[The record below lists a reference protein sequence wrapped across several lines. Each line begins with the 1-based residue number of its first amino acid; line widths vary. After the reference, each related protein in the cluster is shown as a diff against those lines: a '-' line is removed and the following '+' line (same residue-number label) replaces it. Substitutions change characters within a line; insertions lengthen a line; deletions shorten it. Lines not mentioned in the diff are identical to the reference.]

1 MIRSFGTSGLCDK
14 TVEVRLPRISVKEF
28 GNGTAALENC
38 LVEQIVVFAVVS
50 DELHSQR
57 TGTGR
62 LAPNGDLVSVTTK
75 SGNVILDPLEGQAL
89 VSECNVASTSSLH
102 LIAKQ
107 ETPLSEAV
115 VDGDGNDR
123 LLFLDGLVDDV
134 RKVVSWVG
142 RCSVDITLS

>member
-1 MIRSFGTSGLCDK
+1 
-14 TVEVRLPRISVKEF
+14 
-28 GNGTAALENC
+28 
-38 LVEQIVVFAVVS
+38 
-50 DELHSQR
+50 
-57 TGTGR
+57 
-62 LAPNGDLVSVTTK
+62 
-75 SGNVILDPLEGQAL
+75 LDPLEGQAL